1 MNEKRLNN
9 HTKLQNHI
17 KFEENSQKQAQ
28 KRGLK
33 FEFELF
39 PKKERKNMKKYKSKN
54 HELK

>member
-9 HTKLQNHI
+9 HTKLQSHI

-39 PKKERKNMKKYKSKN
+39 PKKERKNMKKYNEKSRVK
-54 HELK
+54 K